1 MSVASRWNPEPLLS
15 LIYLTLV
22 FSMFVFFVVKE
33 GPAQNLVGTMFPC
46 LPYSVL
52 ILVLERPSP
61 LEYELLVCR
70 VGFLF
75 ISVIPGEDI
84 LYK

>member
-1 MSVASRWNPEPLLS
+1 MSVGSRWNPEPLLS

-22 FSMFVFFVVKE
+22 VSMFAFFVVKE
-33 GPAQNLVGTMFPC
+33 GPAQNIVGTCVPMLTIQC
-46 LPYSVL
+46 SNSGLELPS
-52 ILVLERPSP
+52 R
-61 LEYELLVCR
+61 LEYELVVGR

-75 ISVIPGEDI
+75 ISVIPEEDI